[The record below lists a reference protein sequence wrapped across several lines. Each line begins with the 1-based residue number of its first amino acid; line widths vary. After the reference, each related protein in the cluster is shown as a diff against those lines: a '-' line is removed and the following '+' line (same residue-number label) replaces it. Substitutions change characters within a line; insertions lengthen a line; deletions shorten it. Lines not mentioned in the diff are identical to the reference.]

1 MDQKTE
7 ALYLINGDRF
17 LHLRENGAGVGFA
30 TYDCAN
36 GAPLES
42 GQISKQNLP
51 PDGRNAIPAARNW
64 YLFEL
69 SSDDRKVIQEVSLQ
83 HLDTI
88 PQSGVRRRRIWD
100 DPTIPRDDVR
110 LINSHYDDL
119 YRVLNHSVIQVDR
132 SDGSSYTARVEHLD
146 DYHFDLGEYGNV
158 YHICQFGEMMERT
171 GSTAYPEI
179 QTQDEQGAWELGG
192 KGYLS
197 VQSCED
203 GWDYTLYHSDY
214 SVMDGGQI
222 DAPELTIQEVR
233 EQILEAHHM
242 EKGRRVLK
250 DYDLIMAKAAEMELL
265 KENIYTEY
273 MEEIVCYCKKTD
285 DTSGY
290 SKERQRWLGSQYRS
304 SILALQQF
312 PIAFLQGKWDLCEK
326 LFQWLL
332 PSRFLLILYIT
343 ICAVAMT
350 FLEWPLA
357 TKWYALLAVLF
368 ITFLMAMPEGEISR
382 KFRSAF
388 WSLPILVVTSSMSH
402 ITRIFKRKKK
412 RKAAK

>member
-1 MDQKTE
+1 MEQKTE

-64 YLFEL
+64 YLIEL
-69 SSDDRKVIQEVSLQ
+69 SSDDRKAIQEVSLQ

-119 YRVLNHSVIQVDR
+119 YRVPNHGVIQVDR

-158 YHICQFGEMMERT
+158 YHICQFGEMLERT

-192 KGYLS
+192 KGYLTI
-197 VQSCED
+197 QSCED

-214 SVMDGGQI
+214 SVIDGGQI
-222 DAPELTIQEVR
+222 DAPELTVQEVR

-242 EKGRRVLK
+242 EKGRR
-250 DYDLIMAKAAEMELL
+250 
-265 KENIYTEY
+265 T
-273 MEEIVCYCKKTD
+273 
-285 DTSGY
+285 
-290 SKERQRWLGSQYRS
+290 
-304 SILALQQF
+304 
-312 PIAFLQGKWDLCEK
+312 
-326 LFQWLL
+326 
-332 PSRFLLILYIT
+332 YIN
-343 ICAVAMT
+343 
-350 FLEWPLA
+350 
-357 TKWYALLAVLF
+357 
-368 ITFLMAMPEGEISR
+368 
-382 KFRSAF
+382 
-388 WSLPILVVTSSMSH
+388 
-402 ITRIFKRKKK
+402 
-412 RKAAK
+412 

>member
-1 MDQKTE
+1 MEQKTE
-7 ALYLINGDRF
+7 ALYLINRDRF
-17 LHLRENGAGVGFA
+17 LHLRENDAGVGFA

-69 SSDDRKVIQEVSLQ
+69 SSDDRKAIQEVSLQ

-119 YRVLNHSVIQVDR
+119 YRVPNHGVIQVDR
-132 SDGSSYTARVEHLD
+132 SDGNSYTARVEHLD

-192 KGYLS
+192 KGYLAI
-197 VQSCED
+197 QSCED
-203 GWDYTLYHSDY
+203 GWDYTLCHSDY

-250 DYDLIMAKAAEMELL
+250 DYDLIMDKVAEADELNL
-265 KENIYTEY
+265 
-273 MEEIVCYCKKTD
+273 
-285 DTSGY
+285 SGKP
-290 SKERQRWLGSQYRS
+290 STL
-304 SILALQQF
+304 
-312 PIAFLQGKWDLCEK
+312 EK
-326 LFQWLL
+326 L
-332 PSRFLLILYIT
+332 
-343 ICAVAMT
+343 AA
-350 FLEWPLA
+350 LA
-357 TKWYALLAVLF
+357 KCDA
-368 ITFLMAMPEGEISR
+368 PECNPTGCR
-382 KFRSAF
+382 KVRDEHE
-388 WSLPILVVTSSMSH
+388 L
-402 ITRIFKRKKK
+402 
-412 RKAAK
+412 